1 MYDIQHTSDNECD
14 KNIGTDMIDIE
25 KLIIEKIEQL
35 SISNILEQLEDIQ
48 KLICYTI
55 LTQYDQ
61 IPLVEKLITTVNHIA
76 YMEKGIVPYL
86 AEKIEDILYE
96 ICNEVQDTLF
106 NYIEIRHPNTNH
118 IPSQDNTMSLFIE
131 ADDPILPDPL
141 SETNTTIPCMNIDHI
156 SKNHIIQRVT
166 NDIETNTTIPCMN
179 IDQMPTS
186 HIIQRVTSDIETN
199 TTIPCVNIDQI
210 KTNKSVTPFIHQNKG
225 EKGEKNKK
233 RQKSPVPKNKR
244 KKRQLSHKKI
254 IV

>member
-1 MYDIQHTSDNECD
+1 MSYILQHTSNNEYD

-35 SISNILEQLEDIQ
+35 HISNILEQLEDIQ
-48 KLICYTI
+48 KLICCTI

-76 YMEKGIVPYL
+76 YMEKVIVPYL

-106 NYIEIRHPNTNH
+106 NYVEVRHPNTNFNH
-118 IPSQDNTMSLFIE
+118 IPSQDNTISLFIE
-131 ADDPILPDPL
+131 PDDHLLPDPL
-141 SETNTTIPCMNIDHI
+141 SHSSETNTTIPCMNIDNMSTSHV
-156 SKNHIIQRVT
+156 IQQVT
-166 NDIETNTTIPCMN
+166 N
-179 IDQMPTS
+179 
-186 HIIQRVTSDIETN
+186 DIETN

-210 KTNKSVTPFIHQNKG
+210 KTNHSNTPFIEQNKVVKT
-225 EKGEKNKK
+225 EKIDKTEKNKK